1 MNAMT
6 ESFSAQTASLQGYA
20 GQPCLV
26 FPATRSLGAEEAA
39 SLLSEL
45 NRFLSGWASHGAPVD
60 GAGALVDG
68 RFVVVAHRPS
78 EIAGCSRDA
87 LLFFLKEAGAKR
99 GVEWTGGAR
108 VFYRDRAVD
117 ATNAAV
123 IDVDRPAFRALAASG
138 AVTPDTVVYDTTV
151 RETDAVLGGPG
162 VKPFALP
169 ARESWHARLAGFTG

>member
-1 MNAMT
+1 MNDAT
-6 ESFSAQTASLQGYA
+6 SASPLRDYA
-20 GQPCLV
+20 GQPCLI
-26 FPATRSLGAEEAA
+26 FPATRTLEGEAAA
-39 SLLSEL
+39 SLLDEL

-68 RFVVVAHRPS
+68 RFVVVAHRPA

-108 VFYRDRAVD
+108 VFYRDANGVS
-117 ATNAAV
+117 
-123 IDVDRPAFRALAASG
+123 DVDRPAFRALAAEG

-151 RETDAVLGGPG
+151 RETDAVLGGR
-162 VKPFALP
+162 FALP
-169 ARESWHARLAGFTG
+169 ARDSWHARLM

>member
-6 ESFSAQTASLQGYA
+6 EASSAQTSALRDYA

-39 SLLSEL
+39 SLLAEL

-68 RFVVVAHRPS
+68 RFVVVAHRPA

-108 VFYRDRAVD
+108 VFYRDANGV
-117 ATNAAV
+117 A
-123 IDVDRPAFRALAASG
+123 DVDRPAFRTLAASG
-138 AVTPDTVVYDTTV
+138 AITPDTVVYDTTV
-151 RETDAVLGGPG
+151 RETNAVLGGPG

-169 ARESWHARLAGFTG
+169 ARDSWHARLM